1 MLILAGPTGSGKSD
15 LALELATLWQA
26 EIVSA
31 DARQVYRGLDIG
43 TAKPS
48 LAQQRL
54 VPHHLL
60 DILNPDSRYSAA
72 RFRLDATS
80 ALEGIMRRG
89 RRAIVVGGTGLY
101 LKALREGLF
110 DAPETSPEVREQ
122 VDEILNRGGRS
133 SLVEYL
139 AKFDPHTL
147 ASLDLLNQARLR
159 RAVEYHL
166 MTQESMA
173 LAREACPQPDSA
185 YSYYAVVLLRS
196 RAELYER
203 IAVRTQDM
211 LAAGWLEEVRALT
224 ERWDISLPAFD
235 AVGYRELYDVI
246 NQRIS
251 LEEAKSRITARTRHY
266 AKRQTTWFS
275 HQGQWVW
282 MSPDAGVTSKI
293 TSGLAAFA
301 ENKSA

>member
-1 MLILAGPTGSGKSD
+1 M
-15 LALELATLWQA
+15 ALELAALWKA
-26 EIVSA
+26 EIISA

-48 LAQQRL
+48 PAQQRL

-60 DILNPDSRYSAA
+60 DILDPDSRYSAA
-72 RFRLDATS
+72 RFRSDAIT

-89 RRAIVVGGTGLY
+89 ARAIVVGGTGLY

-110 DAPETSPEVREQ
+110 EAPETSPEVREQ
-122 VDEILNRGGRS
+122 VDEILSRGGRS
-133 SLVEYL
+133 ALVEYL
-139 AKFDPHTL
+139 AKYDPHTH

-166 MTQESMA
+166 MTQESLAMA
-173 LAREACPQPDSA
+173 RVASPRPDSA
-185 YSYYAVVLLRS
+185 YSFYAVVLLRP

-203 IAVRTQDM
+203 IAVRAENM

-224 ERWDISLPAFD
+224 ERWDFALPAFD

-246 NQRIS
+246 NQRIT
-251 LEEAKSRITARTRHY
+251 LNEARSRIIERTRHY

-275 HQGQWVW
+275 HQGQWSW
-282 MSPDAGVTSKI
+282 ISPDAEVTSKI